1 LSRVDL
7 ALNHLLLRSDR
18 RPTWGADGSEEGLP
32 PDGKAAYPRTPKPS
46 MEALPGEFVQQAIG
60 EIERLSDLLDMDLS
74 DWDKEFRCM
83 L

>member
-1 LSRVDL
+1 
-7 ALNHLLLRSDR
+7 
-18 RPTWGADGSEEGLP
+18 
-32 PDGKAAYPRTPKPS
+32 

-60 EIERLSDLLDMDLS
+60 EIERPSDLLDTDLS